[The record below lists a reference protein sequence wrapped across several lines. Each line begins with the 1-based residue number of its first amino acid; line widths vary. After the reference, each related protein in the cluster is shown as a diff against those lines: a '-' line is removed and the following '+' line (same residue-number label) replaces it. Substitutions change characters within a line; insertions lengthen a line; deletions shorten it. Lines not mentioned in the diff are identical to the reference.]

1 VACVQGKAKTKSIT
15 ERVSGMRKG
24 KEKIDVL
31 LERNASEQLAGINW
45 DGLNATISEKL
56 NQADQSR
63 TYKINYQRVFK
74 IAAGVTA
81 AAAVVI
87 IAVMIGTDTPT
98 TERFESRGRA
108 EVKFIESKGTASV
121 EIEHASVKAAAV
133 VELGGSGRKVAKCD
147 IKIIDAGEDKEKNG
161 SRAAWIIIRIPEPV
175 LADDGISRDEA
186 DFASLL

>member
-1 VACVQGKAKTKSIT
+1 MKKDWDNLDI
-15 ERVSGMRKG
+15 
-24 KEKIDVL
+24 L

-45 DGLNATISEKL
+45 DGLNAAISEKL
-56 NQADQSR
+56 NQADRSKAS
-63 TYKINYQRVFK
+63 TINFRRVFK
-74 IAAGVTA
+74 IAGGVAA
-81 AAAVVI
+81 AAAVVF

-108 EVKFIESKGTASV
+108 EVKLIERKGSASV
-121 EIEHASVKAAAV
+121 KIEHASAEASAV
-133 VELGGSGRKVAKCD
+133 VELGGSRRKVAKCD
-147 IKIIDAGEDKEKNG
+147 IKIIDGSVDKEKNG